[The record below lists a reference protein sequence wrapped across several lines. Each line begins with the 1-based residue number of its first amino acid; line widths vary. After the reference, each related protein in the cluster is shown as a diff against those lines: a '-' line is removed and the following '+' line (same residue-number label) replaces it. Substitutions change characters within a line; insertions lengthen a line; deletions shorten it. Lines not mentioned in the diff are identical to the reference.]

1 MHRVAVIAVEG
12 VVTFDLAIPCQ
23 TLGFPFSTLGVSGY
37 DTRVCAATPGLLPT
51 STGLCVDIPH
61 GLDTVDDA
69 ATVIVPG
76 IQDLDNVAP
85 QGVLQAIQA
94 AHQRGARLVS
104 ICTGAF
110 VLAAAGVLDG
120 RPATTHWS
128 AAERLAQRYPAVR
141 IDPRP
146 LYIDDGQVLTSAGM
160 AAGIDLCLHLIRHDH
175 DAAIANRVAREL
187 VVAPHRSGGQ
197 AQYIDQPVPMAPD
210 ASLEATRVWMLERLD
225 QPIILAQM
233 AVHARVSV
241 RTFTRRFRAETGV
254 SPVQWLVDQRILRAK
269 RLLETTTDDIES
281 VATRCGFGSALSMR
295 QHFRHAT
302 GIPPST
308 YRHTFHQ

>member
-146 LYIDDGQVLTSAGM
+146 DAG
-160 AAGIDLCLHLIRHDH
+160 AAGPADHPGADGRPRAGQRPDLHPPVPRGDR
-175 DAAIANRVAREL
+175 RVASA
-187 VVAPHRSGGQ
+187 VAGRPADPACQ
-197 AQYIDQPVPMAPD
+197 AA
-210 ASLEATRVWMLERLD
+210 A
-225 QPIILAQM
+225 
-233 AVHARVSV
+233 
-241 RTFTRRFRAETGV
+241 
-254 SPVQWLVDQRILRAK
+254 
-269 RLLETTTDDIES
+269 
-281 VATRCGFGSALSMR
+281 
-295 QHFRHAT
+295 
-302 GIPPST
+302 
-308 YRHTFHQ
+308 

>member
-1 MHRVAVIAVEG
+1 
-12 VVTFDLAIPCQ
+12 
-23 TLGFPFSTLGVSGY
+23 
-37 DTRVCAATPGLLPT
+37 
-51 STGLCVDIPH
+51 
-61 GLDTVDDA
+61 
-69 ATVIVPG
+69 
-76 IQDLDNVAP
+76 
-85 QGVLQAIQA
+85 
-94 AHQRGARLVS
+94 
-104 ICTGAF
+104 
-110 VLAAAGVLDG
+110 
-120 RPATTHWS
+120 
-128 AAERLAQRYPAVR
+128 
-141 IDPRP
+141 
-146 LYIDDGQVLTSAGM
+146 
-160 AAGIDLCLHLIRHDH
+160 
-175 DAAIANRVAREL
+175 
-187 VVAPHRSGGQ
+187 
-197 AQYIDQPVPMAPD
+197 
-210 ASLEATRVWMLERLD
+210 MLERLD